1 MAKENGQFDENTDL
15 KVSEEF
21 KADLGNMFRP
31 QSSISPE
38 VDRAILD
45 RAGRKLIRPR
55 RRHSIIRRIGIV
67 AATAAVII
75 LAFSLDLSRQPRQ
88 GTPVTYFAEAKSADI
103 DHSGRVDILDAFKL
117 ARQIESANNS
127 ESILSL
133 RKQGFDMNGDGLV
146 NRDDVDIVAMAAVS
160 LPLHKQGPG

>member
-1 MAKENGQFDENTDL
+1 MTKENGQFDENTDL
-15 KVSEEF
+15 KVSDEF
-21 KADLGNMFRP
+21 KSDLGNMFRP
-31 QSSISPE
+31 QSSVPPE

-45 RAGRKLIRPR
+45 RAGRKLIRPQ
-55 RRHSIIRRIGIV
+55 RRHYIIRRIGII

-75 LAFSLDLSRQPRQ
+75 LAFSLDLSRKPSPS
-88 GTPVTYFAEAKSADI
+88 TSVTYFAETRSADI

-133 RKQGFDMNGDGLV
+133 RKQGFDMNGDGLID
-146 NRDDVDIVAMAAVS
+146 RGDVEFIAKAAVR
-160 LPLHKQGPG
+160 LDKGVL